1 MCYDLYVVREMII
14 VFHLPTEWEK
24 FQTRIR
30 RLTIEDVAAVIEKN
44 RLLEMFGETDRT
56 ITLEVPNV

>member
-1 MCYDLYVVREMII
+1 MTI

-24 FQTRIR
+24 FQTQIK
-30 RLTIEDVAAVIEKN
+30 RLTIEDVADVLEKN

-56 ITLEVPNV
+56 VTLEIPNA

>member
-1 MCYDLYVVREMII
+1 MII

-56 ITLEVPNV
+56 ITLEIPNA

>member
-1 MCYDLYVVREMII
+1 MTI

-24 FQTRIR
+24 FQARIG
-30 RLTIEDVAAVIEKN
+30 RLSIEDVAAVIEKN

>member
-1 MCYDLYVVREMII
+1 MII

-24 FQTRIR
+24 FQTRIG

-44 RLLEMFGETDRT
+44 RLLEMFGETDRA
-56 ITLEVPNV
+56 ITLEVPDV